1 MIKLIIILLNFAFKW
16 RLVNETRVI
25 AFMQAD
31 MQANQLASATD
42 HAGKTTNFHKTQ
54 KRCVLYLCLS

>member
-25 AFMQAD
+25 AFMQSD

-42 HAGKTTNFHKTQ
+42 HAGNITNFHKTQ